1 MNRPIEPA
9 MPRPPL
15 RGWTTAAILFGIGAL
30 LDFLI
35 TAATATPV

>member
-1 MNRPIEPA
+1 MNRHDTLTA
-9 MPRPPL
+9 RPPL
-15 RGWTTAAILFGIGAL
+15 RGWTTAAILVGIGAL